1 MMMDATEQQY
11 LRAVFCL
18 SRAGSEI
25 SAETIAAAAGL
36 DTTQSTVAM
45 ILLGCRGFLD
55 TDRKRLT
62 MKGLAAAARLIG
74 DEGIDR
80 RALIRARA
88 KQVRPRAR
96 ANTLARKSIQ
106 LRAAS

>member
-18 SRAGSEI
+18 SRAGSSI
-25 SAETIAAAAGL
+25 SPETIAAAAGL

-45 ILLGCRGFLD
+45 ILLGCRGLLD
-55 TDRKRLT
+55 TERKRLT
-62 MKGLAAAARLIG
+62 MKGLAAAARLV
-74 DEGIDR
+74 DVEGIDR

-88 KQVRPRAR
+88 TRRAPARATAAVRPP
-96 ANTLARKSIQ
+96 KQ